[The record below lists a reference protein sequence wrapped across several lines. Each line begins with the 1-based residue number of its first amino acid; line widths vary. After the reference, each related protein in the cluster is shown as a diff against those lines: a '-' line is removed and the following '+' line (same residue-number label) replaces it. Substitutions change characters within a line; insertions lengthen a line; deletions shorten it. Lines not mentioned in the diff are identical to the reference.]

1 MHCIVCIDDR
11 MGISFG
17 GRRQSRDRVLCE
29 DVVKTVRERGGM
41 LYLSSYSAPLFDGM
55 STAEARVCET
65 YLADAGENDFCF
77 CERESLAPC
86 LENIQTLIVYRW
98 NRHYPSDR
106 KLDVDL
112 SGFTLQFRCDFEGS
126 SHDNITKE
134 VYVK

>member
-1 MHCIVCIDDR
+1 MILVITLDDR
-11 MGISFG
+11 DGVAFNR
-17 GRRQSRDRVLCE
+17 RRQSRDRLLCE
-29 DVVKTVRERGGM
+29 DLVRMAKGRT
-41 LYLSSYSAPLFDGM
+41 LYMSPYSAPLFDGM
-55 STAEARVCET
+55 ATAEARVSET

-98 NRHYPSDR
+98 NRHYPSDK

-112 SGFTLQFRCDFEGS
+112 SGFTLQFRCDFAGS